1 MNRVLVVKPYNR
13 TAALSYAKEWS
24 FKRNPRYYDF
34 SEIGGDC
41 TNFISQCL
49 YAGSGVMNYTPDV
62 GWYYISVYNRSA
74 AWTGVTFFHRF
85 MTTNKGVGPFAT
97 EVDSVSLLLPG
108 DVIQLGNPDRGW
120 HHSLLVL
127 TTGSS
132 YDDIL
137 VATHTFDAYGKPL
150 SAYQFTMVRFL
161 HIEGV
166 RTTGK

>member
-1 MNRVLVVKPYNR
+1 MPHTHVIKPYDR
-13 TAALSYAKEWS
+13 TAALAYAKEWS

-49 YAGSGVMNYTPDV
+49 YAGGCIMNFTPDV
-62 GWYYISVYNRSA
+62 GWYCTNISNRSA
-74 AWTGVTFFHRF
+74 AWTGVPFFYKF
-85 MTTNKGVGPFAT
+85 MTTNQGIGPFAT
-97 EVDSVSLLLPG
+97 EVEDVSLLLPG
-108 DVIQLGNPDRGW
+108 DIIQFGNPGRGW

-127 TTGSS
+127 ITGCT

-150 SAYQFTMVRFL
+150 SDYLFTMVRFL
-161 HIEGV
+161 HIEGT
-166 RTTGK
+166 RTN